1 MVQRQPQTT
10 IKRQLGTAWRYR
22 QRWQQQDSAI
32 ASALAAERLMNKQLM
47 SDFVDRDDNNNADM
61 QQPTSKERQ
70 TNDKHMNNEK
80 RMNDQTMNE
89 RTTMNKQTDDE
100 QSNER

>member
-47 SDFVDRDDNNNADM
+47 SDFATGM
-61 QQPTSKERQ
+61 
-70 TNDKHMNNEK
+70 
-80 RMNDQTMNE
+80 
-89 RTTMNKQTDDE
+89 TTTT
-100 QSNER
+100 